1 MNHTQV
7 TIKLWRDSRE
17 ILRQISRMT
26 REPQVLVL
34 HRLLM
39 VEQRRLEAGSGG
51 DDIIP
56 ATRAYKDADWR
67 RAYDG
72 DWGEHDAEK
81 VVPEPALI
89 APEVSVLFP
98 VEEGEA

>member
-7 TIKLWRDSRE
+7 TIKLWRDTRE

-39 VEQRRLEAGSGG
+39 VEQRRLRVGSDD
-51 DDIIP
+51 DDIVQ
-56 ATRAYKDADWR
+56 ATGAYKDADWR
-67 RAYDG
+67 RAYEG
-72 DWGEHDAEK
+72 DWGKYDAEK
-81 VVPEPALI
+81 K
-89 APEVSVLFP
+89 
-98 VEEGEA
+98 EGSA

>member
-1 MNHTQV
+1 MNHAQV
-7 TIKLWRDSRE
+7 TIKLWRDTRE

-39 VEQRRLEAGSGG
+39 VEQRRLRVGS
-51 DDIIP
+51 DDESIIQ

-72 DWGEHDAEK
+72 DWGERDAEK
-81 VVPEPALI
+81 KEFVSGRGRRGIVP
-89 APEVSVLFP
+89 
-98 VEEGEA
+98 

>member
-7 TIKLWRDSRE
+7 TIKLWRDTRE

-34 HRLLM
+34 HRLLSAEHAKRELLM
-39 VEQRRLEAGSGG
+39 VEQRRLRVGSGD
-51 DDIIP
+51 DDIVQ
-56 ATRAYKDADWR
+56 ATGAYKDADWR
-67 RAYDG
+67 RAYEG

-81 VVPEPALI
+81 K
-89 APEVSVLFP
+89 
-98 VEEGEA
+98 EG

>member
-7 TIKLWRDSRE
+7 TIKLWRDTRE

-34 HRLLM
+34 HRLLEAEHAKRGLLM
-39 VEQRRLEAGSGG
+39 VEQRRLRVGS
-51 DDIIP
+51 DDESIIQ

-72 DWGEHDAEK
+72 DWGERDAEK
-81 VVPEPALI
+81 KEK
-89 APEVSVLFP
+89 
-98 VEEGEA
+98 EGSA

>member
-7 TIKLWRDSRE
+7 TIKLWRDTRE

-39 VEQRRLEAGSGG
+39 VEQGRLRVGSGDVEG
-51 DDIIP
+51 AGVEVP
-56 ATRAYKDADWR
+56 ASSVTVSSAA
-67 RAYDG
+67 
-72 DWGEHDAEK
+72 AEK
-81 VVPEPALI
+81 D
-89 APEVSVLFP
+89 
-98 VEEGEA
+98 

>member
-7 TIKLWRDSRE
+7 TIKLWRDTRD

-39 VEQRRLEAGSGG
+39 VEQRRLRVGS
-51 DDIIP
+51 D
-56 ATRAYKDADWR
+56 
-67 RAYDG
+67 
-72 DWGEHDAEK
+72 DAESMR
-81 VVPEPALI
+81 VEVPSTDAAALPM
-89 APEVSVLFP
+89 AAESQ
-98 VEEGEA
+98 EAIKG

>member
-7 TIKLWRDSRE
+7 TTKLWRDTRD

-39 VEQRRLEAGSGG
+39 VEQRRLRVGS
-51 DDIIP
+51 D
-56 ATRAYKDADWR
+56 
-67 RAYDG
+67 
-72 DWGEHDAEK
+72 DAESMR
-81 VVPEPALI
+81 VEVPSTDAAALPM
-89 APEVSVLFP
+89 AAESQ
-98 VEEGEA
+98 EAIKG

>member
-7 TIKLWRDSRE
+7 TIKLWRDTRE

-39 VEQRRLEAGSGG
+39 VEQRRLRVGS
-51 DDIIP
+51 DDESIIQ
-56 ATRAYKDADWR
+56 ATGAYKDADWR

-72 DWGEHDAEK
+72 DWDKYDAEK
-81 VVPEPALI
+81 K
-89 APEVSVLFP
+89 
-98 VEEGEA
+98 EGSA